1 MRRFGGAFALAAAL
15 LGGAASGQ
23 DKKTETKTAE
33 KIAAKAVTP
42 SLKHLDGLPF
52 VVVADGSGGST
63 AAGDA
68 LKQVAREEHIP
79 LVVQPIR
86 WSPFGRS
93 AKDYCDQE
101 CRFVAAARMADFVQ
115 FVRKD
120 CPKSSITLLG
130 YSAGAHVALLAAELL
145 PERSVDRVILLG
157 SAVSACY
164 DLTTRA
170 LEDGAPAASTPTGAA
185 MDGVLE
191 IAADCIGIGRP
202 ALPTPGRVGF
212 HVPKETAAKEK
223 ALFARF
229 HQYKWSEG
237 MGGFGGHSTYV
248 RESFVRRTLVPSL
261 FVTETVAETKRD
273 K

>member
-164 DLTTRA
+164 DLTRA
-170 LEDGAPAASTPTGAA
+170 LKTVRHGLDAYWSD
-185 MDGVLE
+185 MDSVLE
-191 IAADCIGIGRP
+191 IAADCIGTSDGLRCP
-202 ALPTPGRVGF
+202 CAGRVGF